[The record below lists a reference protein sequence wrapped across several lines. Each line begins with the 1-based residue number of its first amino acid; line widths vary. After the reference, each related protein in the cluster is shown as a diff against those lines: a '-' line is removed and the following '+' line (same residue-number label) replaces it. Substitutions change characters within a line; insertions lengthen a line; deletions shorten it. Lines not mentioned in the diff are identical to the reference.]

1 MAMTLNPSL
10 AEVLR
15 NRAIVKASLGDRAGA
30 LADAEKTVQIQPN
43 NPEYLYLLGLAYFEN
58 GRRAESVMVLTQAA
72 NFYQQQGNTSQA
84 TKVNGIIDRI
94 KRGDS

>member
-1 MAMTLNPSL
+1 
-10 AEVLR
+10 
-15 NRAIVKASLGDRAGA
+15 
-30 LADAEKTVQIQPN
+30 
-43 NPEYLYLLGLAYFEN
+43 
-58 GRRAESVMVLTQAA
+58 LTQAA